1 MDEYTMQHRGFNQVE
16 GLIGDLPYSRVLKM
30 KKLKRDKKQSEKS
43 RSERLKTQQPFEYI
57 GDKLQGNYVIIDDV
71 YTTGRTLY
79 YAQELLLKNGASR
92 VCSVTLAR

>member
-1 MDEYTMQHRGFNQVE
+1 
-16 GLIGDLPYSRVLKM
+16 M
-30 KKLKRDKKQSEKS
+30 KEIRRDKKQSEKS

-57 GDKLQGNYVIIDDV
+57 GDKLQGNYAIIDDV

-92 VCSVTLAR
+92 VCSVTLARWVKKLL